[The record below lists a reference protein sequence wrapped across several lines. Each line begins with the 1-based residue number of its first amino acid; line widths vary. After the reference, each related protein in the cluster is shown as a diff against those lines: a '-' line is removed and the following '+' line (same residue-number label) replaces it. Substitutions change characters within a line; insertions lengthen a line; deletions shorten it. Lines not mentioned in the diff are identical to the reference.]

1 MKLTKRVSLI
11 KPSPTLALETKAKAT
26 KKEGIDV
33 ISFSAGEPDFDTP
46 DGIKNAAISAINDGF
61 TKYTASSGIIE
72 LRIAVAQK
80 LAKLH
85 GLSYKPEDILISCGA
100 KHSLYNLS
108 MALFEEEDEVIIP
121 SPYWVTYPEQ
131 ILLCGAK
138 PVIAGT
144 SEEDG
149 FLLKPEILES
159 LITEKTRGLILNS
172 PSNPVGSAYDRQH
185 LEKIAEIAVRHKIYV
200 ISDDIYEG
208 IVYDGFKQTSIASL
222 NSDIFKL
229 TIVINGV
236 SKSYAMTGWRIG
248 YAAGPHDII
257 EAMGN
262 IQSQST
268 SNPTSVAQ
276 KAALEALSGKYED
289 FINMMVERFDKRRH
303 YIVNRLRGIPG
314 VSCFLPVGSFYV
326 FPNISGILGRKF
338 NNTVLDSSVKLA
350 EYLLN
355 EAKVAAV
362 PGDAFGAPG
371 FMRLSYATSMDNIEK
386 GLDRLE
392 SAIKQL
398 KEILSSGGL
407 NQMPIYE

>member
-1 MKLTKRVSLI
+1 MKLSKRVSLI
-11 KPSPTLALETKAKAT
+11 KPSPTLALEALAKAM
-26 KKEGIDV
+26 KKDGIDV
-33 ISFSAGEPDFDTP
+33 VSFSAGEPDFDTP
-46 DGIKNAAISAINDGF
+46 DGIKNAAISAIKDGF
-61 TKYTASSGIIE
+61 TKYTPSSGIIE
-72 LRIAVAQK
+72 LRRSVAEK
-80 LAKLH
+80 LAKH
-85 GLSYKPEDILISCGA
+85 NGLSYKPEDILISCGA

-108 MALFEEEDEVIIP
+108 MALFEEGDEVIIP

-144 SEEDG
+144 SEDEG
-149 FLLKPEILES
+149 FLLKPEILER

-172 PSNPVGSAYDRQH
+172 PSNPVGSAYDRKH
-185 LEKIAEIAVRHKIYV
+185 LEKIAEIAVRHNIYV
-200 ISDDIYEG
+200 ISDEIYEG
-208 IVYDGFKQTSIASL
+208 IVYDGFKHISIASL
-222 NSDIFKL
+222 NRDIFKL

-248 YAAGPHDII
+248 YAAGPRDII

-268 SNPTSVAQ
+268 SNPTSIAQ
-276 KAALEALSGKYED
+276 KAALEALSGRYED
-289 FINMMVERFDKRRH
+289 FISSMVERFDKRRH

-314 VSCFLPVGSFYV
+314 VSCFMPVGSFYV

-338 NNTVLDSSVKLA
+338 NNSVLDSSVKLA
-350 EYLLN
+350 EYFLN

-371 FMRLSYATSMDNIEK
+371 FMRLSFATSMDNIEK

-398 KEILSSGGL
+398 V
-407 NQMPIYE
+407 

>member
-1 MKLTKRVSLI
+1 MNLAKRVSLI
-11 KPSPTLALETKAKAT
+11 KPSPTLALEARAKAM

-46 DGIKNAAISAINDGF
+46 DGIKNAAIKAIEDGF

-72 LRIAVAQK
+72 LRTAVADK

-108 MALFEEEDEVIIP
+108 MALFEEGDEVIIP

-138 PVIAGT
+138 PVVVGT
-144 SEEDG
+144 SEDDG
-149 FLLKPEILES
+149 FLLRPQVLKKVL
-159 LITEKTRGLILNS
+159 TKRTKALILNT
-172 PSNPVGSAYDRQH
+172 PSNPVGSAYSRLQ
-185 LEKIAEIAVRHKIYV
+185 LEQIAEIAVQNNIYV
-200 ISDDIYEG
+200 ISDETYEG
-208 IVYDGFKQTSIASL
+208 IVYDGFKQSSIASL

-229 TIVINGV
+229 TIVVNGV

-248 YAAGPHDII
+248 YAAGPGNII

-268 SNPTSVAQ
+268 SNPTSIAQ
-276 KAALEALSGKYED
+276 KAALEALSGKYEG
-289 FINMMVERFDKRRH
+289 FITMMVERFDRRRH
-303 YIVNRLRGIPG
+303 YIVNRLKEIPD
-314 VSCFLPVGSFYV
+314 VSCFLPIGSFYV

-338 NNTVLDSSVKLA
+338 NNSVLDSSVKLA
-350 EYLLN
+350 EYFLS
-355 EAKVAAV
+355 EVKVAAV

-371 FMRLSYATSMDNIEK
+371 HMRLSYATSMENIEK
-386 GLDRLE
+386 GLDRIE

-398 KEILSSGGL
+398 R
-407 NQMPIYE
+407 

>member
-11 KPSPTLALETKAKAT
+11 KPSPTLALEAKAKAM

-46 DGIKNAAISAINDGF
+46 DGIKHAAISAINDGF

-108 MALFEEEDEVIIP
+108 MALFEEGDEVIIP

-229 TIVINGV
+229 IIVINGV
-236 SKSYAMTGWRIG
+236 
-248 YAAGPHDII
+248 
-257 EAMGN
+257 
-262 IQSQST
+262 
-268 SNPTSVAQ
+268 
-276 KAALEALSGKYED
+276 
-289 FINMMVERFDKRRH
+289 
-303 YIVNRLRGIPG
+303 
-314 VSCFLPVGSFYV
+314 
-326 FPNISGILGRKF
+326 
-338 NNTVLDSSVKLA
+338 
-350 EYLLN
+350 
-355 EAKVAAV
+355 
-362 PGDAFGAPG
+362 
-371 FMRLSYATSMDNIEK
+371 
-386 GLDRLE
+386 
-392 SAIKQL
+392 
-398 KEILSSGGL
+398 
-407 NQMPIYE
+407 

>member
-11 KPSPTLALETKAKAT
+11 KPSPTLALEARAKAM

-46 DGIKNAAISAINDGF
+46 DGIKEAAISAIKDGF
-61 TKYTASSGIIE
+61 TKYTAYSGIIE
-72 LRIAVAQK
+72 LRSAVADK
-80 LAKLH
+80 LAKVH
-85 GLSYKPEDILISCGA
+85 GLSYQAEDILISCGA

-108 MALFEEEDEVIIP
+108 MALFDDGDEVIIP

-131 ILLCGAK
+131 VLLCGAK
-138 PVIAGT
+138 PVIVET
-144 SEEDG
+144 SENEG
-149 FLLKPEILES
+149 FLLEPEVLES
-159 LITEKTRGLILNS
+159 VITERTKGLILNT

-185 LEKIAEIAVRHKIYV
+185 LEQIADIAVRHNFYV
-200 ISDDIYEG
+200 ISDETYEG

-222 NSDIFKL
+222 NNDIFKR
-229 TIVINGV
+229 TIVVNGV

-248 YAAGPHDII
+248 YAAGPRKII

-262 IQSQST
+262 LQSQST
-268 SNPTSVAQ
+268 SNPTSIAQ
-276 KAALEALSGKYED
+276 KAALEALSGRYEN

-314 VSCFLPVGSFYV
+314 VSCFLPIGSFYV
-326 FPNISGILGRKF
+326 FPNVSGVLGRKF
-338 NNTVLDSSVKLA
+338 NGTVLDSSVKLA

-392 SAIKQL
+392 SAITQL
-398 KEILSSGGL
+398 K
-407 NQMPIYE
+407 

>member
-1 MKLTKRVSLI
+1 MKLSKRVSLI
-11 KPSPTLALETKAKAT
+11 KPSPTLALEALAKAM
-26 KKEGIDV
+26 KKDGIDV
-33 ISFSAGEPDFDTP
+33 VSFSAGEPDFDTP

-61 TKYTASSGIIE
+61 TKYTPSSGIIE
-72 LRIAVAQK
+72 LRNSVAEK
-80 LAKLH
+80 LAKH
-85 GLSYKPEDILISCGA
+85 NGLSYKPEEILISCGA

-108 MALFEEEDEVIIP
+108 MALFEEGDEVIIP

-144 SEEDG
+144 SEDEG
-149 FLLKPEILES
+149 FLLKPEILER

-172 PSNPVGSAYDRQH
+172 PSNPVGSAYDRKH
-185 LEKIAEIAVRHKIYV
+185 LEKIAEIAVRHNIYV
-200 ISDDIYEG
+200 ISDEIYEG
-208 IVYDGFKQTSIASL
+208 IVYDGFKHISIASL
-222 NSDIFKL
+222 NRDIFKL

-248 YAAGPHDII
+248 YAAGPQDII

-268 SNPTSVAQ
+268 SNPTSIAQ
-276 KAALEALSGKYED
+276 KAALEALSGRYED
-289 FINMMVERFDKRRH
+289 FISSMVERFDKRRH

-314 VSCFLPVGSFYV
+314 VSCFMPVGSFYV

-338 NNTVLDSSVKLA
+338 NNSVLDSSVKLA
-350 EYLLN
+350 EYFLN

-371 FMRLSYATSMDNIEK
+371 FMRLSFATSMDNIEK

-398 KEILSSGGL
+398 V
-407 NQMPIYE
+407 

>member
-1 MKLTKRVSLI
+1 MNLAKRVSLI
-11 KPSPTLALETKAKAT
+11 KPSPTLALEARAKAM

-46 DGIKNAAISAINDGF
+46 DGIKNAAIKAIEDGF

-72 LRIAVAQK
+72 LRTAVADK

-108 MALFEEEDEVIIP
+108 MALFEEGDEVIIP

-138 PVIAGT
+138 PVIVET
-144 SEEDG
+144 SEDDG
-149 FLLKPEILES
+149 FLLRPEVLKKV
-159 LITEKTRGLILNS
+159 LTKRTKGLILNT
-172 PSNPVGSAYDRQH
+172 PSNPVGSAYSRLQ
-185 LEKIAEIAVRHKIYV
+185 LEQIAEIAVQNNIYV
-200 ISDDIYEG
+200 ISDETYEG
-208 IVYDGFKQTSIASL
+208 IVYDGFKQSSIASL

-229 TIVINGV
+229 TIVVNGV

-248 YAAGPHDII
+248 YAAGPRNII

-268 SNPTSVAQ
+268 SNPTSIAQ

-289 FINMMVERFDKRRH
+289 FITMMVERFDRRRH
-303 YIVNRLRGIPG
+303 YIVNRLKEIPG
-314 VSCFLPVGSFYV
+314 VSCFLPIGSFYV

-338 NNTVLDSSVKLA
+338 NNSVLDSSVKLA
-350 EYLLN
+350 EYFLS

-362 PGDAFGAPG
+362 PGDPFGAPG
-371 FMRLSYATSMDNIEK
+371 HMRLSYATSMESIEK
-386 GLDRLE
+386 GLDRIE
-392 SAIKQL
+392 SAIKHL
-398 KEILSSGGL
+398 R
-407 NQMPIYE
+407 

>member
-11 KPSPTLALETKAKAT
+11 KPSPTLALEAKAKAM

-159 LITEKTRGLILNS
+159 LITDKTRGLILNS

-268 SNPTSVAQ
+268 SNPTSIAQ
-276 KAALEALSGKYED
+276 KAALEALSGNYEN
-289 FINMMVERFDKRRH
+289 FISMMVERFDKRRH
-303 YIVNRLRGIPG
+303 YIVNRLRGISG

-350 EYLLN
+350 EYFLN

-398 KEILSSGGL
+398 V
-407 NQMPIYE
+407 

>member
-11 KPSPTLALETKAKAT
+11 KPSPTLALEAKAKAM

-108 MALFEEEDEVIIP
+108 MALFEEGDEVIIP

-268 SNPTSVAQ
+268 SNPTSIAQ
-276 KAALEALSGKYED
+276 KAALEALSGNYEN
-289 FINMMVERFDKRRH
+289 FISMMVERFDKRRH

-326 FPNISGILGRKF
+326 FPNISGILGRRF

-350 EYLLN
+350 EYFLN

-398 KEILSSGGL
+398 V
-407 NQMPIYE
+407 

>member
-1 MKLTKRVSLI
+1 MKLTNRVSLI
-11 KPSPTLALETKAKAT
+11 SPSPTLALEAKAKAM

-33 ISFSAGEPDFDTP
+33 ISFCAGEPDFDTP
-46 DGIKNAAISAINDGF
+46 DGIKNAAITAIKDGF

-72 LRIAVAQK
+72 LRSAVADK
-80 LAKLH
+80 LAKFND
-85 GLSYKPEDILISCGA
+85 LSYKPEDILISCGA
-100 KHSLYNLS
+100 KHSLFNIA
-108 MALFEEEDEVIIP
+108 MALFEEGDEVIIP

-131 ILLCGAK
+131 ILLCGAR
-138 PVIAGT
+138 PVITET

-149 FLLKPEILES
+149 FLLKPENLERV
-159 LITEKTRGLILNS
+159 ITKKTRGLILNT

-185 LEKIAEIAVRHKIYV
+185 LEKIAEIAVRHNIYV
-200 ISDDIYEG
+200 ISDETYED

-222 NSDIFKL
+222 NSDIFNL
-229 TIVINGV
+229 TLVVNGV

-248 YAAGPHDII
+248 YAAGPGAII

-268 SNPTSVAQ
+268 SNPSSIAQ
-276 KAALEALSGKYED
+276 KAALEALSGKYES
-289 FINMMVERFDKRRH
+289 FISMMVERFDKRRR
-303 YIVNRLRGIPG
+303 YIVNRLRDIPG
-314 VSCFLPVGSFYV
+314 ISCFLPVGSFYV
-326 FPNISGILGRKF
+326 FPNISGLLGRKF
-338 NNTVLDSSVKLA
+338 NSIALDSSVKLA

-355 EAKVAAV
+355 ESQVAAV

-392 SAIKQL
+392 SAVKKL
-398 KEILSSGGL
+398 T
-407 NQMPIYE
+407 

>member
-11 KPSPTLALETKAKAT
+11 KPSPTLALEAKAKAM

-108 MALFEEEDEVIIP
+108 MALFEEGDEVIIP

-159 LITEKTRGLILNS
+159 LITDKTRGLILNS

-200 ISDDIYEG
+200 VSDEIYEG

-268 SNPTSVAQ
+268 SNPTSIAQ
-276 KAALEALSGKYED
+276 KAALEALSGNYEN
-289 FINMMVERFDKRRH
+289 FISIMVERSDKRRH

-326 FPNISGILGRKF
+326 FPNISGILGRRF

-350 EYLLN
+350 EYFLN

-398 KEILSSGGL
+398 V
-407 NQMPIYE
+407 

>member
-1 MKLTKRVSLI
+1 MNLAKRVSLI
-11 KPSPTLALETKAKAT
+11 KPSPTLALEARAKAM

-46 DGIKNAAISAINDGF
+46 DGIKNAAIKAIEDGF

-72 LRIAVAQK
+72 LRTAVADK

-108 MALFEEEDEVIIP
+108 MALFEEGDEVIIP

-138 PVIAGT
+138 PVIVGT
-144 SEEDG
+144 SEDDG
-149 FLLKPEILES
+149 FLLRPQVLKKVL
-159 LITEKTRGLILNS
+159 TKRTKALILNT
-172 PSNPVGSAYDRQH
+172 PSNPVGSAYSRLQ
-185 LEKIAEIAVRHKIYV
+185 LEQIAEIAVQNNIYV
-200 ISDDIYEG
+200 ISDETYEG
-208 IVYDGFKQTSIASL
+208 IVYDGFKQSSIASL

-229 TIVINGV
+229 TIVVNGV

-248 YAAGPHDII
+248 YAAGPRNII

-268 SNPTSVAQ
+268 SNPTSIAQ

-289 FINMMVERFDKRRH
+289 FITMMVERFDRRRH
-303 YIVNRLRGIPG
+303 YIVNRLKEIPG
-314 VSCFLPVGSFYV
+314 VSCFLPIGSFYV

-338 NNTVLDSSVKLA
+338 NNSVLDSSVKLA
-350 EYLLN
+350 EYFLS

-362 PGDAFGAPG
+362 PGDPFGAPG
-371 FMRLSYATSMDNIEK
+371 HMRLSYATSMENIEK
-386 GLDRLE
+386 GLDRIE

-398 KEILSSGGL
+398 R
-407 NQMPIYE
+407 

>member
-11 KPSPTLALETKAKAT
+11 KPSPTLALEAKAKAM

-33 ISFSAGEPDFDTP
+33 ISFSAGEPDLDTP

-72 LRIAVAQK
+72 LRIAVAEK

-268 SNPTSVAQ
+268 SNPTSIAQ
-276 KAALEALSGKYED
+276 KAALEALSGNYEN

-326 FPNISGILGRKF
+326 FPNISGILGRRF

-350 EYLLN
+350 EYFLN

-398 KEILSSGGL
+398 V
-407 NQMPIYE
+407 

>member
-11 KPSPTLALETKAKAT
+11 KPSPTLALEAKAKAM

-159 LITEKTRGLILNS
+159 LITDKTRGLILNS

-268 SNPTSVAQ
+268 SNPTSIAQ
-276 KAALEALSGKYED
+276 KAALEALSGNYEN
-289 FINMMVERFDKRRH
+289 FISMMVERFDKRRH

-326 FPNISGILGRKF
+326 FPNISGILGRRF

-350 EYLLN
+350 EYFLN

-398 KEILSSGGL
+398 V
-407 NQMPIYE
+407 

>member
-1 MKLTKRVSLI
+1 MKLSKRVSLI
-11 KPSPTLALETKAKAT
+11 KPSPTLALEALAKAM
-26 KKEGIDV
+26 KKDGIDV
-33 ISFSAGEPDFDTP
+33 VSFSAGEPDFDTP

-61 TKYTASSGIIE
+61 TKYTPSSGIIE
-72 LRIAVAQK
+72 LRSSVAEK
-80 LAKLH
+80 LAKH
-85 GLSYKPEDILISCGA
+85 NGLSYKPEEILISCGA

-108 MALFEEEDEVIIP
+108 MALFEEGDEVIIP

-144 SEEDG
+144 SEDEG
-149 FLLKPEILES
+149 FLLKPEILER

-172 PSNPVGSAYDRQH
+172 PSNPVGSAYDRKH
-185 LEKIAEIAVRHKIYV
+185 LEKIAEIAVRHNIYV
-200 ISDDIYEG
+200 ISDEIYEG
-208 IVYDGFKQTSIASL
+208 IVYDGFKHISIASL
-222 NSDIFKL
+222 NRDIFKL

-248 YAAGPHDII
+248 YAAGPQDII

-268 SNPTSVAQ
+268 SNPTSIAQ
-276 KAALEALSGKYED
+276 KAALEALSGRYED
-289 FINMMVERFDKRRH
+289 FISSMVERFDKRRH

-314 VSCFLPVGSFYV
+314 VSCFMPVGSFYV

-338 NNTVLDSSVKLA
+338 NNSVLDSSVKLA
-350 EYLLN
+350 EYFLN

-371 FMRLSYATSMDNIEK
+371 FMRLSFATSMDNIEK

-398 KEILSSGGL
+398 V
-407 NQMPIYE
+407 

>member
-1 MKLTKRVSLI
+1 MKLSKRVSLI
-11 KPSPTLALETKAKAT
+11 KPSPTLALEALAKAM
-26 KKEGIDV
+26 KKDGIDV
-33 ISFSAGEPDFDTP
+33 VSFSAGEPDFDTP

-61 TKYTASSGIIE
+61 TKYTPSSGIIE
-72 LRIAVAQK
+72 LRNSVAEK
-80 LAKLH
+80 LAKH
-85 GLSYKPEDILISCGA
+85 NGLSYKPEEILISCGA

-108 MALFEEEDEVIIP
+108 MALFEEGDEVIIP

-131 ILLCGAK
+131 ILLCGAR

-144 SEEDG
+144 SEDEG
-149 FLLKPEILES
+149 FLLKPEILER

-172 PSNPVGSAYDRQH
+172 PSNPVGSAYDRKH
-185 LEKIAEIAVRHKIYV
+185 LEKIAEIAVRHNIYV
-200 ISDDIYEG
+200 ISDEIYEG
-208 IVYDGFKQTSIASL
+208 IVYDGFKHTSIASL

-248 YAAGPHDII
+248 YAAGPRDII

-268 SNPTSVAQ
+268 SNPTSIAQ
-276 KAALEALSGKYED
+276 KAALEALSGRYED
-289 FINMMVERFDKRRH
+289 FISSMVERFDKRRH
-303 YIVNRLRGIPG
+303 YIVNRLRGIPD
-314 VSCFLPVGSFYV
+314 VSCFMPVGSFYV

-338 NNTVLDSSVKLA
+338 NNSVLDSSVKLA
-350 EYLLN
+350 EYFLN

-371 FMRLSYATSMDNIEK
+371 FMRLSFATSMDNIEK

-398 KEILSSGGL
+398 V
-407 NQMPIYE
+407 

>member
-11 KPSPTLALETKAKAT
+11 KPSPTLALEARAKAM

-46 DGIKNAAISAINDGF
+46 DGIKDAAISAIKEGF

-72 LRIAVAQK
+72 LRSAVADK
-80 LAKLH
+80 LAKMH
-85 GLSYKPEDILISCGA
+85 GLSYKAEDILISCGA

-108 MALFEEEDEVIIP
+108 MAIFEEGDEVIIP

-138 PVIAGT
+138 PVIAET
-144 SEEDG
+144 SEKDG
-149 FLLKPEILES
+149 FLLKPEMLES
-159 LITEKTRGLILNS
+159 IITDRTRGLILNT
-172 PSNPVGSAYDRQH
+172 PSNPVGSAYDRQL
-185 LEKIAEIAVRHKIYV
+185 LEKIAEIAVRHNIYV
-200 ISDDIYEG
+200 ISDETYEG

-222 NSDIFKL
+222 NDDIFRL
-229 TIVINGV
+229 TIVVNGV

-248 YAAGPHDII
+248 YAAGPRYII

-268 SNPTSVAQ
+268 SNPTSIAQ
-276 KAALEALSGKYED
+276 KAALEALSGKYDD
-289 FINMMVERFDKRRH
+289 FISMMVGRFDKRRH
-303 YIVNRLRGIPG
+303 YIVNRLRQIPG
-314 VSCFLPVGSFYV
+314 VSCFMPVGSFYV
-326 FPNISGILGRKF
+326 FPNMSGIIGRRF
-338 NNTVLDSSVKLA
+338 NDTVLDSSAGLA
-350 EYLLN
+350 EFFLN
-355 EAKVAAV
+355 EAKVAVV

-398 KEILSSGGL
+398 K
-407 NQMPIYE
+407 

>member
-11 KPSPTLALETKAKAT
+11 KPSPTLALEAKAKAM

-108 MALFEEEDEVIIP
+108 MALFEEGDEVIIP

-144 SEEDG
+144 SEGDG

-159 LITEKTRGLILNS
+159 LITDKTRGLILNS

-268 SNPTSVAQ
+268 SNPTSIAQ
-276 KAALEALSGKYED
+276 KAALEALSGNYEN

-326 FPNISGILGRKF
+326 FPNISGILGRRF

-350 EYLLN
+350 EYFLN

-398 KEILSSGGL
+398 V
-407 NQMPIYE
+407 

>member
-11 KPSPTLALETKAKAT
+11 KPSPTLALEAKAKAM

-108 MALFEEEDEVIIP
+108 MALFEEGDEVIIP

-159 LITEKTRGLILNS
+159 LITDKTRGLILNS

-268 SNPTSVAQ
+268 SNPTSIAQ
-276 KAALEALSGKYED
+276 KAALEALSGNYEN

-350 EYLLN
+350 EYFLN

-398 KEILSSGGL
+398 V
-407 NQMPIYE
+407 

>member
-11 KPSPTLALETKAKAT
+11 KPSPTLALEAKAKAM

-108 MALFEEEDEVIIP
+108 MALFEEGDEVIIP

-268 SNPTSVAQ
+268 SNPTSIAQ
-276 KAALEALSGKYED
+276 KAALEALSGNYEN

-303 YIVNRLRGIPG
+303 YIVNRLRGISG

-350 EYLLN
+350 EYFLN

-398 KEILSSGGL
+398 V
-407 NQMPIYE
+407 

>member
-11 KPSPTLALETKAKAT
+11 KPSPTLALEAKAKAM

-108 MALFEEEDEVIIP
+108 MALFEEGDEVIIP

-276 KAALEALSGKYED
+276 KAALEALSGNYEN

-303 YIVNRLRGIPG
+303 YIVNRLRGISG

-350 EYLLN
+350 EYFLN

-398 KEILSSGGL
+398 V
-407 NQMPIYE
+407 